1 MIYKDLILNKKNW
14 NRILTSVKKGK
25 LSHALL
31 FHGPPGSGKEGHAVE
46 LAAYLNCNDPLNEGA
61 CGNCSSCKK
70 IRTFQHEDVHLIIP
84 LPRGKNWNSDDP
96 IDKLFRS
103 KKILNEY
110 LSLVNEKGENPYA
123 LLRMSNANTILINSV
138 RNIKQEASLSSINNK
153 WKIFL
158 IFHAEKLCV
167 PSPEAAHALL
177 KILEEPPEKTI
188 FIMVSSHPEAILD
201 TIHSRCQKKFFPAIS
216 SSVIE
221 EKLVQSG
228 MDNIQA
234 GIIAHISGG
243 DMSLQSELVENS
255 ADILEKMYQFLNASF
270 SSDPKNWEK
279 CIDIVSRLKMSS
291 PAKLEQL
298 FKCIGLF
305 IRDLLYYASTMN
317 DADIVFKNQVG
328 KISKIVDKHPDADW
342 QQCLNQVELTQEYIK
357 RNGYVPLVITNLI
370 MDLQQSINGEF
381 HEPFNLHEW
390 SN

>member
-1 MIYKDLILNKKNW
+1 MIYQDLILNNKNW

-31 FHGPPGSGKEGHAVE
+31 FHGPQGSGKEGHALE
-46 LAAYLNCNDPLNEGA
+46 LAAYLNCSDPLEDGA
-61 CGNCSSCKK
+61 CGICSSCKK
-70 IRTFQHEDVHLIIP
+70 IRTFQHEDVNLIIP
-84 LPRGKNWNSDDP
+84 LPRGKNWSSDDP

-103 KKILNEY
+103 KKILDEY
-110 LSLVNEKGENPYA
+110 LSLVSEKGENPYA
-123 LLRMSNANTILINSV
+123 PLRMSNANTILINSV
-138 RNIKQEASLSSINNK
+138 RSIKQEASLSSINNK

-158 IFHAEKLCV
+158 IFQAEKLCV

-177 KILEEPPEKTI
+177 KVLEEPPEKTI
-188 FIMVSSHPEAILD
+188 FIMVSSHPEAIID
-201 TIHSRCQKKFFPAIS
+201 TIHSRSQRIYFPAIS

-228 MDNIQA
+228 MENIQA
-234 GIIAHISGG
+234 GIIARISGG
-243 DMSLQSELVENS
+243 DMSLQSELAENS
-255 ADILEKMYQFLNASF
+255 TDLLEKMYHILNASF

-279 CIDIVSRLKMSS
+279 SIDIVSRMKMSS
-291 PAKLEQL
+291 TAKLEQL

-328 KISKIVDKHPDADW
+328 KINKIVNSYPNADW